1 MKIQNTFVL
10 CAEDCP
16 VESPVIPQEK
26 AGKPTV
32 ASLEYRLL
40 STHPYHFTRD
50 DLLVEVALRKQGLP
64 ESETEAQRESLRAE
78 LLRRPQACMRA
89 SPLPKSYGFGVH
101 YDADGRL
108 AIYGKGSPDYER
120 LATTPSVTVV
130 KAMRNRR
137 GR

>member
-16 VESPVIPQEK
+16 VDHAVVPQEK
-26 AGKPTV
+26 SGKPTV
-32 ASLEYRLL
+32 ASLEHQLL
-40 STHPYHFTRD
+40 SQTPYHYTRD
-50 DLLVEVALRKQGLP
+50 DLLVEVALRKQGLSAP
-64 ESETEAQRESLRAE
+64 EREAQREALRTE

-101 YDADGRL
+101 YDGEGRL
-108 AIYGKGSPDYER
+108 AIYEKGSPDYAR
-120 LATTPSVTVV
+120 LAAASDVTVV

-137 GR
+137 SS